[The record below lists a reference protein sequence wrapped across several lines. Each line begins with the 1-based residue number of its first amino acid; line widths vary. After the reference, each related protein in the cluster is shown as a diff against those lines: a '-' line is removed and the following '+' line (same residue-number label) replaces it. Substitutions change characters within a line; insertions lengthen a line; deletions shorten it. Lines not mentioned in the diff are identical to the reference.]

1 MIDEILSVLEKL
13 ISFKS
18 VTPKGDDAIKFV
30 ADYLQKLGFKCL
42 IKTFGPKEQKVTN
55 LYAALGDEMPN
66 ICFAGH
72 IDVVPPGETSLWESD
87 PFQMR
92 VKDDL
97 VFGRGAVDMKGAIAC
112 SLVAVSNFLSENK
125 NHNGTISFLLTTD
138 EEGDGTH
145 GLKEMLE
152 YIQDITPKI
161 DFCIL
166 GESTTRHE
174 VGDTIKIGRRGS
186 INFDLTVK
194 GKQGHVAYPEK
205 AINPMP
211 ILISILKDLVEAQ
224 LDSGSEFFQKSNLE
238 VTSIEGQNIVRNVIP
253 ALVNAKFNIRFNE
266 KHIPSELAT
275 KIVHIISK
283 YSDDYDLQYS
293 CTSLPFVQTYS
304 KEMQHFADIV
314 YDTCGIQPKID
325 TGGGTS
331 DARFIH
337 KYTQVVEFGL
347 NCDLAHKID
356 EHTKICD
363 LQTLYNVYYS
373 SLVKLL

>member
-1 MIDEILSVLEKL
+1 MKNVLNVLEQL
-13 ISFKS
+13 IAFKS
-18 VTPKGDDAIKFV
+18 ITPAGKEAIDFV
-30 ADYLQKLGFKCL
+30 ADYLQKLGFECL
-42 IKTFGPKEQKVTN
+42 IKTFDPNGQKVTN
-55 LYAALGDEMPN
+55 LYATLGHETPN

-72 IDVVPPGETSLWESD
+72 IDIVPPGDEKLWQSD
-87 PFQMR
+87 PFQMQ

-97 VFGRGAVDMKGAIAC
+97 VFGRGTVDMKGAIAC
-112 SLVAVSNFLSENK
+112 CLVAVSEFLKENK
-125 NHNGTISFLLTTD
+125 NHNGTISLLLTTD

-152 YIQDITPKI
+152 YIQDIEPKI

-166 GESTTRHE
+166 GEPTTEHE

-186 INFDLTVK
+186 INFDLTVT

-211 ILISILKDLVEAQ
+211 IIISALKGLIETEF
-224 LDSGSEFFQKSNLE
+224 DSGSEFFQKSNLE
-238 VTSIEGQNIVRNVIP
+238 ITSIEGQNPVRNIIP
-253 ALVNAKFNIRFNE
+253 FSVSAKFNIRFSD
-266 KHIPSELAT
+266 KHTPSDLAA
-275 KIVHIISK
+275 KVAHVISQ
-283 YSDDYDLQYS
+283 YSDDYELNYS
-293 CTSLPFVQTYS
+293 CTSLPFIQEYS
-304 KEMQHFADIV
+304 KEIERFADIV
-314 YDTCGIQPKID
+314 YDTCGIRPKIK
-325 TGGGTS
+325 TNGGTS

>member
-1 MIDEILSVLEKL
+1 MKSVLNVLEQL
-13 ISFKS
+13 IAFKS
-18 VTPKGDDAIKFV
+18 ITPTGKDAIDFV
-30 ADYLQKLGFKCL
+30 ADYLQKLGFECL
-42 IKTFGPKEQKVTN
+42 IKTFGPNGQEVTN
-55 LYAALGDEMPN
+55 LYATLGHEAPN

-72 IDVVPPGETSLWESD
+72 IDIVPPGDEKLWQSD
-87 PFQMR
+87 PFQMQ

-97 VFGRGAVDMKGAIAC
+97 VFGRGTVDMKGAIAC
-112 SLVAVSNFLSENK
+112 CLVAVSEFLKENK

-152 YIQDITPKI
+152 YIKDIEPKI

-166 GESTTRHE
+166 GEPTTEHE

-186 INFDLTVK
+186 INFDLTIN

-211 ILISILKDLVEAQ
+211 IVISALKGLIETEF
-224 LDSGSEFFQKSNLE
+224 DSGSEFFQKSNLE
-238 VTSIEGQNIVRNVIP
+238 ITSIEGQNPVRNVIP
-253 ALVNAKFNIRFNE
+253 FSVSAKFNIRFID
-266 KHIPSELAT
+266 KHTPSDLAA
-275 KIVHIISK
+275 KVAHVISQ
-283 YSDDYDLQYS
+283 YSDDYELKYS
-293 CTSLPFVQTYS
+293 CTSLPFVQEYS
-304 KEMQHFADIV
+304 KEIERFAGIV
-314 YDTCGIQPKID
+314 YDTCGIRPKIK
-325 TGGGTS
+325 TNGGTS

>member
-1 MIDEILSVLEKL
+1 MKNVLNVLEQL
-13 ISFKS
+13 IAFKS
-18 VTPKGDDAIKFV
+18 ITPTGKDAIDFV
-30 ADYLQKLGFKCL
+30 ADYLRKLGFECL
-42 IKTFGPKEQKVTN
+42 IKTLGPNGQEVTN
-55 LYAALGDEMPN
+55 LYATLGHEVPN

-72 IDVVPPGETSLWESD
+72 IDIVPPGDEKLWQSD
-87 PFQMR
+87 PFQMQ

-97 VFGRGAVDMKGAIAC
+97 VFGRGTVDMKGAIAC
-112 SLVAVSNFLSENK
+112 CLVAVSEFLKENK

-152 YIQDITPKI
+152 YIKDIEPKI

-166 GESTTRHE
+166 GEPTTEHE

-186 INFDLTVK
+186 INFDLTIN

-211 ILISILKDLVEAQ
+211 IVISALKGLIETEF
-224 LDSGSEFFQKSNLE
+224 DSGSEFFQKSNLE
-238 VTSIEGQNIVRNVIP
+238 ITSIEGQNPVRNVIP
-253 ALVNAKFNIRFNE
+253 FSVSTKFNIRFID
-266 KHIPSELAT
+266 KHTPSDLAA
-275 KIVHIISK
+275 KVAHVISQ
-283 YSDDYDLQYS
+283 YSDDYELNYS
-293 CTSLPFVQTYS
+293 CTSLPFVQEYS
-304 KEMQHFADIV
+304 KEIERFADIV
-314 YDTCGIQPKID
+314 YDTCGIRPKIK
-325 TGGGTS
+325 TNGGTS

>member
-1 MIDEILSVLEKL
+1 MMENVLNVLEKL
-13 ISFKS
+13 IAFKS
-18 VTPKGDDAIKFV
+18 ITPKGKDAIDFV

-42 IKTFGPKEQKVTN
+42 IKTFGPKGQEVTN
-55 LYAALGDEMPN
+55 LYATLGQEAPN

-72 IDVVPPGETSLWESD
+72 IDVVPPGDEKLWQSD
-87 PFQMR
+87 PFQMQ

-97 VFGRGAVDMKGAIAC
+97 VFGRGTVDMKGAIAC
-112 SLVAVSNFLSENK
+112 CLVAVSEFLKENK

-152 YIQDITPKI
+152 YIKDIEPKI

-166 GESTTRHE
+166 GEPTTEHE

-186 INFDLTVK
+186 INFDLTVN

-211 ILISILKDLVEAQ
+211 ILISVLKSLMETEF
-224 LDSGSEFFQKSNLE
+224 DSGSEFFQKSNLE
-238 VTSIEGQNIVRNVIP
+238 ITSIEGQNAARNIIP
-253 ALVNAKFNIRFNE
+253 SSVSTKFNIRFND
-266 KHIPSELAT
+266 KHIPSELAA
-275 KIVHIISK
+275 KVAHIISK
-283 YSDDYDLQYS
+283 YSDDHDLKYS
-293 CTSLPFVQTYS
+293 CTSLPFVQEYS
-304 KEMQHFADIV
+304 KEMKRFADIV
-314 YDTCGIQPKID
+314 YDTCGIIPKIE
-325 TGGGTS
+325 TNGGTS